1 MFAVV
6 AGGGTAG
13 HVIPAIAI
21 LEQFRECGW
30 APHELGYVG
39 SLRGPESRLVAPLGV
54 QARFLEVDG
63 LQRSIRPVAL
73 LRSIR
78 AGWLLVRAA
87 RDVQRWFR
95 RDRPGVVVSVGGFA
109 SLPATIAA
117 RRCGIAVVTVSYDA
131 VPGLA
136 TRRQS
141 RTSVCSV
148 VAHPN
153 SPLPRARFA
162 GAPVRAALRHL
173 DVDMRRA
180 DARRTL
186 NVPAGRTVVTV
197 VGGSLG
203 SRILNAATTRV
214 VEALRHRDDL
224 TVLHLC
230 GARYATEDV
239 PVVADD
245 DGIAYRRIDYVD
257 DMSDVWA
264 ATDVVV
270 CRAGASTI
278 AEIATIGVAAIVVPW
293 AGAAGDHQTA
303 NARALEG
310 EGAAMVCAEGDV
322 VTALP
327 GLVAALLDD
336 VPRRRD
342 LAARARE
349 LGALHRTTA
358 IADTIV
364 DAVAARRPLV
374 DLAAPRSLHVVGAG
388 GPGMNALAVVLAEMG
403 HRTTGSDV
411 RESSAVQRLRDIG
424 VAVNV
429 PHDATVIAG
438 CDAVTHSSAIRAD
451 NVELAAARRAGVRVV
466 SRATMLASVCAR
478 GRAVA
483 VAGTHGKT
491 TTSAL
496 LATMLRDAGMD
507 PGYYIGGEARSLGGN
522 ARWGSGPFVVEADES
537 DSTHAELRP
546 HATILTNVD
555 IDHLDEHGTIDG
567 IVASFDSY
575 LSSVPATRVVCAD
588 DPRAAALAR
597 RHGAITYGI
606 DDAIDDGPD
615 GGRGA
620 TPDMVA
626 RNVRFEHGGATFSAH
641 YRGDLVGEVHLPLR
655 GRHNVLNAL
664 AALTMAIEL
673 GADATGCLHTMSEF
687 RGVERRFDTR
697 HVVDGITLVD
707 DYAHL
712 PAEITA
718 VLTAARGSTDAWS
731 RVVAVFQPNRFNRM
745 AVLSPEYRDA
755 FVGADLVVVTDIYS
769 SGTTPIAG
777 VTGKLVVDAV
787 RAAHPQARVEWRA
800 TRDELVD
807 FLAGE
812 LRAGD
817 VCISMG
823 CGDIET
829 LPDEVVARRRDLTR
843 GA

>member
-13 HVIPAIAI
+13 HVIPAVAL
-21 LEQFRECGW
+21 LEQFRELGW
-30 APHELGYVG
+30 RADELGYVG

-54 QARFLEVDG
+54 AMQLLAVDG
-63 LQRSIRPVAL
+63 LQRSLKPRAV
-73 LRSIR
+73 LRSLL
-78 AGWLLVRAA
+78 AGVLLVRAV
-87 RDVQRWFR
+87 RDVRRRFE
-95 RDRPGVVVSVGGFA
+95 RDRPQVVVSVGGFA

-117 RRCGIAVVTVSYDA
+117 RRCRIPVVTVSYDA

-136 TRRQS
+136 TRRQA
-141 RTSVCSV
+141 RNSVCSV
-148 VAHPN
+148 VAHPD
-153 SPLPRARFA
+153 SPLPRARVA
-162 GAPVRAALRHL
+162 GAPVRSALRHL
-173 DVDMRRA
+173 DVATRRD
-180 DARRTL
+180 DARRRL
-186 NVPAGRTVVTV
+186 GLPADRTVVTV

-203 SRILNAATTRV
+203 SRILNEATRQCVESLRDRTDLAV
-214 VEALRHRDDL
+214 V
-224 TVLHLC
+224 HLC
-230 GARYATEDV
+230 GTRYA
-239 PVVADD
+239 ADEMPTLPTGA
-245 DGIAYRRIDYVD
+245 GIAYRRIEYVD

-293 AGAAGDHQTA
+293 SGAAGDHQTL
-303 NARALEG
+303 NARALERD
-310 EGAAMVCAEGDV
+310 AAAIVCAERDV
-322 VTALP
+322 VAALP
-327 GLVAALLDD
+327 GLVASLVDD
-336 VPRRRD
+336 GSRRHD
-342 LAARARE
+342 LASRARG
-349 LGALHRTTA
+349 LGALHRTTS
-358 IADTIV
+358 IADVII
-364 DAVAARRPLV
+364 DAVGARRPLV
-374 DLAAPRSLHVVGAG
+374 DLSAARAVHVVGAG
-388 GPGMNALAVVLAEMG
+388 GPGMNALAVILAEMG

-411 RESSAVQRLRDIG
+411 RESSAVQRLRDLG
-424 VAVNV
+424 VHVNV
-429 PHDATVIAG
+429 PHDPHVVVG

-478 GRAVA
+478 TNAVA

-522 ARWGSGPFVVEADES
+522 AHWGTGPFVVEADES
-537 DSTHAELRP
+537 DSTHTALHPR
-546 HATILTNVD
+546 ATILTNVD
-555 IDHLDEHGTIDG
+555 VDHLDEHGSLEG
-567 IVASFDSY
+567 IVASFDRY
-575 LSSVPATRVVCAD
+575 LAAVPGPCVVCAD
-588 DPRAAALAR
+588 DPRAAELAQ
-597 RHGAITYGI
+597 RHGAITYGVSS
-606 DDAIDDGPD
+606 DHTA
-615 GGRGA
+615 A
-620 TPDMVA
+620 TARADMEA
-626 RNVRFEHGGATFSAH
+626 RDVRFAHGGATFAAH
-641 YRGDLVGEVHLPLR
+641 YRGTSLGEVTLSLR

-664 AALTMAIEL
+664 AALTMALEL
-673 GADATGCLHTMSEF
+673 GADSASCLRTLTDF

-718 VLTAARGSTDAWS
+718 VLAAARGSTDSWS

-745 AVLSPEYRDA
+745 AVMSPEYRDA

-800 TRDELVD
+800 TREELVD

>member
-13 HVIPAIAI
+13 HVIPAIAL
-21 LEQFRECGW
+21 LEQFRELGW
-30 APHELGYVG
+30 SAEELGYVG
-39 SLRGPESRLVAPLGV
+39 SLRGPESRLVAALGV
-54 QARFLEVDG
+54 RMQLLEVDG
-63 LQRSIRPVAL
+63 LQRSPTPRAV
-73 LRSIR
+73 LRSLR
-78 AGWLLVRAA
+78 AGVLLVRAVRA
-87 RDVQRWFR
+87 VRHRFE
-95 RDRPGVVVSVGGFA
+95 RDRPRVVVSVGGFA

-117 RRCGIAVVTVSYDA
+117 RRCGIPVVVVSYDA

-136 TRRQS
+136 TRRQA
-141 RTSVCSV
+141 RHAVCSI
-148 VAHPN
+148 VAHPD
-153 SPLPRARFA
+153 SPLPRARVA
-162 GAPVRAALRHL
+162 GAPVRSALRHL
-173 DVDMRRA
+173 DVAARRA
-180 DARRTL
+180 DARRRL
-186 NVPAGRTVVTV
+186 DVPADRVVVTV

-203 SRILNAATTRV
+203 SRILNEATKAC
-214 VEALRHRDDL
+214 VEALRERTDL
-224 TVLHLC
+224 AVVHLC
-230 GARYATEDV
+230 GTRYASDDV
-239 PVVADD
+239 PSLPAGSDIV
-245 DGIAYRRIDYVD
+245 YRRLEYVD

-293 AGAAGDHQTA
+293 SGAAGDHQTL
-303 NARALEG
+303 NARALERD
-310 EGAAMVCAEGDV
+310 AAAIVCTERDAV
-322 VTALP
+322 AALP
-327 GLVAALLDD
+327 GLVASLADD
-336 VPRRRD
+336 ASRRRD
-342 LAARARE
+342 LAARARD
-349 LGALHRTTA
+349 LGAMHRTTS
-358 IADTIV
+358 IADAII
-364 DAVAARRPLV
+364 DAIGVRRPLV
-374 DLAAPRSLHVVGAG
+374 DLSASRALHVVGAG
-388 GPGMNALAVVLAEMG
+388 GPGMNALAVILAEMG

-411 RESSAVQRLRDIG
+411 RESAAVQRLRDLD
-424 VAVNV
+424 VRVNV
-429 PHDATVIAG
+429 PHDPHVVVG
-438 CDAVTHSSAIRAD
+438 RDAVTHSSAIRAD

-466 SRATMLASVCAR
+466 SRATMLASVCD
-478 GRAVA
+478 RAHVVA

-522 ARWGSGPFVVEADES
+522 AHWGTGPFVVEADES
-537 DSTHAELRP
+537 DSTHTELHP

-555 IDHLDEHGTIDG
+555 VDHLDEHGSLEG
-567 IVASFDSY
+567 IVASFDRY
-575 LSSVPATRVVCAD
+575 LAAVPGPRVVCAD
-588 DPRAAALAR
+588 DPRAADLAR

-606 DDAIDDGPD
+606 APES
-615 GGRGA
+615 GGTGGA
-620 TPDMVA
+620 DMEA
-626 RNVRFEHGGATFSAH
+626 RNVRFAEGGARFEAY
-641 YRGDLVGEVHLPLR
+641 YRGSLVGEVTVSLR
-655 GRHNVLNAL
+655 GRHNVLNTL
-664 AALTMAIEL
+664 AALAMALEL
-673 GADATGCLHTMSEF
+673 GADAASCLRTLADF

-712 PAEITA
+712 PAEISA
-718 VLTAARGSTDAWS
+718 VLAAARGSTDSWS

-745 AVLSPEYRDA
+745 AVMSPEYCDA
-755 FVGADLVVVTDIYS
+755 FTGADLVVVTDIYP

-787 RAAHPQARVEWRA
+787 RAAHPHARVEWRA